1 VVGVGLLAVLVI
13 DNDPRAI
20 GASIA
25 QLSWRLAIIVVF
37 PAILVNAL
45 DALGWRY
52 AFRRN
57 DLPFTTLFSVRVVG
71 EAFNMATPTATLGGE
86 AMKSWLLRGR
96 LPMSETLP
104 SVIVAKT
111 TITIGQVLLLLL
123 GVLLA
128 RATVAAETPVLTVMQ
143 WLVVVEALALG
154 TFAVAQTRG
163 LLGRSGRLLQR
174 LGVNPP
180 AATGEALRRVDE
192 ALARYYREHPGR
204 LTLSIAFHF
213 VGWLLG
219 AVETWLILDFL
230 GVPVSLLTATV
241 IEAFGMAI
249 RVATFLIPGNIG
261 ALEGGYAATFAALGL
276 GPTAGVT
283 FSLVRR
289 IREVTWI
296 ALGLVLFAIMRPAAS
311 TTVAV
316 PDSTRST

>member
-1 VVGVGLLAVLVI
+1 MLGVGLLAVLVI

-25 QLSWRLAIIVVF
+25 QLSWRLAIIVLF
-37 PAILVNAL
+37 PAILVNAV
-45 DALGWRY
+45 DTLGWRY
-52 AFRRN
+52 AFLRN
-57 DLPFTTLFSVRVVG
+57 DVPFTTLFSVRVVG

-96 LPMSETLP
+96 LPMSQTLP

-111 TITIGQVLLLLL
+111 TITIGQALLLLL

-128 RATVAAETPVLTVMQ
+128 RATLAAHTPLLAVMQ
-143 WLVVVEALALG
+143 WLVVIEALVLG

-174 LGVNPP
+174 LGVHPP
-180 AATGEALRRVDE
+180 VATGEALGRVGE
-192 ALARYYREHPGR
+192 ALARFYREHPGR

-230 GVPVSLLTATV
+230 GVPVSLLTAAV

-249 RVATFLIPGNIG
+249 RVATFLIPGNLG

-276 GPTAGVT
+276 GSTIGVT

-289 IREVTWI
+289 IREVAWI
-296 ALGLVLFAIMRPAAS
+296 ALGLLLFAIMRPAAR
-311 TTVAV
+311 AIV
-316 PDSTRST
+316 PDSTRSI

>member
-1 VVGVGLLAVLVI
+1 MLGLGLLAVLVI
-13 DNDPRAI
+13 DNDPRTIA
-20 GASIA
+20 ASIA
-25 QLSWRLAIIVVF
+25 RLSWRLAIIVTF
-37 PAILVNAL
+37 PAILVNAV

-52 AFRRN
+52 AFLRN
-57 DLPFTTLFSVRVVG
+57 DLPLTTLFSVRVIG

-96 LPMSETLP
+96 LPMSVTLP

-111 TITIGQVLLLLL
+111 TITIGQALLLML

-128 RATVAAETPVLTVMQ
+128 RATVAAHTPLLVAMQ
-143 WLVVVEALALG
+143 WLVVIEALALG

-163 LLGRSGRLLQR
+163 LLGRSSRLLQR
-174 LGVNPP
+174 LGVQPP
-180 AATGEALRRVDE
+180 TATGEALGRVDDV
-192 ALARYYREHPGR
+192 LARFYREHPGR

-213 VGWLLG
+213 AGWLLG

-230 GVPVSLLTATV
+230 GVPVSLLTAIV

-249 RVATFLIPGNIG
+249 RAATFLIPGNIG
-261 ALEGGYAATFAALGL
+261 ALEGGYAATFAVLGL
-276 GPTAGVT
+276 GSTIGVT

-296 ALGLVLFAIMRPAAS
+296 ALGLLLFAIMRPAAE
-311 TTVAV
+311 TTAAAD
-316 PDSTRST
+316 PTRSI

>member
-25 QLSWRLAIIVVF
+25 QLSWRLAIIVLF
-37 PAILVNAL
+37 PAILVSAV

-52 AFRRN
+52 AFLRN

-96 LPMSETLP
+96 LPMSQTLP

-111 TITIGQVLLLLL
+111 TITVGQVLLLLL

-128 RATVAAETPVLTVMQ
+128 RATVAAETPLLTVMQ

-180 AATGEALRRVDE
+180 AATGETLGRVDE
-192 ALARYYREHPGR
+192 VLARYYRDHPGR
-204 LTLSIAFHF
+204 LSLSIALHF
-213 VGWLLG
+213 MGWLLG

-276 GPTAGVT
+276 GSTAGVT

-296 ALGLVLFAIMRPAAS
+296 ALGLLLFAIMRPAAS
-311 TTVAV
+311 TAVAV

>member
-20 GASIA
+20 AASIA

-37 PAILVNAL
+37 PAVVVNAV

-52 AFRRN
+52 AFLRN
-57 DLPFTTLFSVRVVG
+57 ELPFTTLFSVRVVG

-96 LPMSETLP
+96 LPMSQTLP

-128 RATVAAETPVLTVMQ
+128 RATVAADTTLLTVMQ
-143 WLVVVEALALG
+143 WLVVVQALALG
-154 TFAVAQTRG
+154 TFALAQTRG

-174 LGVNPP
+174 LGVQPP
-180 AATGEALRRVDE
+180 AATGEALGRVDE
-192 ALARYYREHPGR
+192 VLARFYREHPGR
-204 LTLSIAFHF
+204 LALSIAFHF
-213 VGWLLG
+213 AGWLLG
-219 AVETWLILDFL
+219 AIETWLILDFL

-261 ALEGGYAATFAALGL
+261 ALEGGYAAIFTALGL
-276 GPTAGVT
+276 GPTVGVT

-289 IREVTWI
+289 IREVFWI
-296 ALGLVLFAIMRPAAS
+296 ALGLLLFALMRPAPG
-311 TTVAV
+311 TIV
-316 PDSTRST
+316 PDSTS